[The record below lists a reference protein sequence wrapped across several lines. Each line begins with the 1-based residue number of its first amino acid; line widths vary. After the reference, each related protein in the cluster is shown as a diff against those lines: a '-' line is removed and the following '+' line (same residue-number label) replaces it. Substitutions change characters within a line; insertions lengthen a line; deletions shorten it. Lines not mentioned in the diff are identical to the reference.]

1 MNEHQEPTVEHER
14 TVAIIVNT
22 HEYRIDRGVEKVAE
36 IKKIGHVPLADD
48 LEQVI
53 AGKLVP
59 LPDDGSVD
67 IKGGER
73 FISHPKDSGSS

>member
-1 MNEHQEPTVEHER
+1 MSQDQEQAIEHEKL
-14 TVAIIVNT
+14 VPINVNT

-36 IKKIGHVPLADD
+36 VKKVGHVPLADD

-59 LPDDGSVD
+59 LPDDGHVD